1 MRNALLAASA
11 GAFLVGSMAA
21 PAVAD
26 TPPEGQSVTVHH
38 VAPVLLYRLEERLP
52 DDQQIDGGTIRVT
65 YTCHQG
71 SGEPFVFAFVV
82 AGDFLPPTFGEDIPC
97 DDRRHTLLLSVSRK
111 TAAPYTPPGRLQD
124 TDVSVGFNTGPGGE
138 SIPGGVRE
146 PVRIRFLGF

>member
-1 MRNALLAASA
+1 MRRALLVASA
-11 GAFLVGSMAA
+11 CAFVVGSTAA

-26 TPPEGQSVTVHH
+26 SPPEGQFVTVHH

-71 SGEPFVFAFVV
+71 SGEPFVFAFAF
-82 AGDFLPPTFGEDIPC
+82 AGGFLPPTFGEPVPC

-111 TAAPYTPPGRLQD
+111 TAGPFEPPGRFVD
-124 TDVSVGFNTGPGGE
+124 TDVFIGFDTGPGGE
-138 SIPGGVRE
+138 IVPGDARE